1 VPSHRRVYQPEI
13 PDFSHSL
20 VRRDDIELLAR
31 SSKIFVNAMFTTFV
45 RVRFTNVFV
54 CTAPISANPCVWR
67 ACIAD

>member
-1 VPSHRRVYQPEI
+1 MGPRLRGDDEWIFLRGLRVI
-13 PDFSHSL
+13 P
-20 VRRDDIELLAR
+20 
-31 SSKIFVNAMFTTFV
+31 VNTVFTTFV